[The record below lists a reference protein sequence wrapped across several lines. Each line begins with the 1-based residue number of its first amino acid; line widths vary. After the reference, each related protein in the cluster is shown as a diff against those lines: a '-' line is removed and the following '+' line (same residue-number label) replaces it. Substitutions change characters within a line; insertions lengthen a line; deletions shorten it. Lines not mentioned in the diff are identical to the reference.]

1 MVKKQKRLLLWCVI
15 ILALVAGVAILLPP
29 LYTDCR
35 CRPKNVRCMSNL
47 KMIYTALQVY
57 AWDHDGWLPP
67 EDGVGG
73 LSRLVQGGYLDDLS
87 VFNCPVTGTVF
98 PESLTDETCDYIY
111 RGGGRQSEGKSI
123 VLMDKPGNHPEGRC
137 NIFSSDGTSEFNIRD
152 VSDGE

>member
-73 LSRLVQGGYLDDLS
+73 LSRLVQGGYLDNLS
-87 VFNCPVTGTVF
+87 VFNFNGTNFYNLVAF
-98 PESLTDETCDYIY
+98 CTKTCSF
-111 RGGGRQSEGKSI
+111 QVE
-123 VLMDKPGNHPEGRC
+123 N
-137 NIFSSDGTSEFNIRD
+137 NISVI
-152 VSDGE
+152 

>member
-1 MVKKQKRLLLWCVI
+1 
-15 ILALVAGVAILLPP
+15 
-29 LYTDCR
+29 
-35 CRPKNVRCMSNL
+35 MSNL

-57 AWDHDGWLPP
+57 AWDHDGWFPP

-111 RGGGRQSEGKSI
+111 RGGGRLSEEKSI
-123 VLMDKPGNHPEGRC
+123 VLTDKPGNHPEGRC
-137 NIFSSDGTSEFNIRD
+137 NIFYSNGTSEFNIRS
-152 VSDGE
+152 VADGE

>member
-1 MVKKQKRLLLWCVI
+1 
-15 ILALVAGVAILLPP
+15 
-29 LYTDCR
+29 
-35 CRPKNVRCMSNL
+35 MSNL

-137 NIFSSDGTSEFNIRD
+137 NIFTPTVRQNLTSGMYPMANNPVVMVMDKPGSHPGRTYCITRSDGSVQCEERKRRQTE
-152 VSDGE
+152 